1 MSKEKRRN
9 PVAKNM
15 NRINRPK
22 RIPAR
27 KTAELMKKYRISELG
42 ELLQDWKF

>member
-1 MSKEKRRN
+1 MSATKRRN

-15 NRINRPK
+15 NRIWKPK

-27 KTAELMKKYRISELG
+27 KRAEILKKFSVSELG
-42 ELLQDWKF
+42 KLLQD